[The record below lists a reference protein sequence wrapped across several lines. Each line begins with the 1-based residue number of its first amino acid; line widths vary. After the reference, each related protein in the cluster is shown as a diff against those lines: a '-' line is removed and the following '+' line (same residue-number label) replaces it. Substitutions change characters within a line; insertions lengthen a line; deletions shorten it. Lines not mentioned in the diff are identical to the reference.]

1 MNMRDSEVQ
10 VQTVNASTARQ
21 RWSQLVK
28 QVYRRENRVIVEK
41 SGIPV
46 AALISVDD
54 FEHLQRYEAARR
66 ERFKALETTW
76 EAFADVPP
84 EELEHEG
91 EQGSGRSPRGNAAAD
106 RPRGW
111 HFVTRVVLDVNVL
124 ASGLCQSDRRAGAT
138 ARTMDS
144 RCVRVDRL
152 RTYPHSAHSCL
163 GAAVFSAAACRSTT
177 CR

>member
-1 MNMRDSEVQ
+1 MNMHDREVE

-21 RWSQLVK
+21 QWSQLVK

-84 EELEHEG
+84 EELEREVDKAVAEVRATMRQQTDH
-91 EQGSGRSPRGNAAAD
+91 AA
-106 RPRGW
+106 G
-111 HFVTRVVLDVNVL
+111 T
-124 ASGLCQSDRRAGAT
+124 S
-138 ARTMDS
+138 
-144 RCVRVDRL
+144 
-152 RTYPHSAHSCL
+152 
-163 GAAVFSAAACRSTT
+163 
-177 CR
+177 